1 MHLHR
6 RMQQQQQRA
15 LPGAH
20 LDVAAPSAFQRRL
33 RERASILSRAQHSE
47 THPLAAQSRGCRGQ
61 KVDVGHYYAE
71 GVGIGTS

>member
-20 LDVAAPSAFQRRL
+20 LGVAALSAFQRRL
-33 RERASILSRAQHSE
+33 RERASIRSRARHSE
-47 THPLAAQSRGCRGQ
+47 THPLAAQSRGCWGQ
-61 KVDVGHYYAE
+61 VDVGHYYYAE
-71 GVGIGTS
+71 GVGIGAS

>member
-20 LDVAAPSAFQRRL
+20 LDVAALNAYQRRL
-33 RERASILSRAQHSE
+33 RERAAQHSE

-61 KVDVGHYYAE
+61 KVDVGHYYVE
-71 GVGIGTS
+71 GVGIGAS